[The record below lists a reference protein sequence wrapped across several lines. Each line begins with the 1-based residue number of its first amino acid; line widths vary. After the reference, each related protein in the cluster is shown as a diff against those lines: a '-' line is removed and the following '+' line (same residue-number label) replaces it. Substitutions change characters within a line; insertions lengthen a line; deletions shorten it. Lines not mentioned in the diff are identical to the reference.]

1 MIDPDAN
8 SNGNPTVREILPHLN
23 EIAPLELAES
33 WDNVGLLA
41 GDPEIRV
48 KTLMTCL
55 SLTDSVLGE
64 AIQRGVKLIVVHHP
78 IPFKPIDRITTQ
90 TTTGRILWD
99 AIGHG
104 IAIYSPHTAW
114 DNAPNGINRQLAQ
127 ILQLGNL
134 RPLQISSKP
143 EFARSELGSGIV
155 GDFASPTK
163 LSDLW
168 ARLES
173 AIPEIRP
180 KCTDPEDSHVV
191 RVGIVCG
198 SGASLMPLALKHQ
211 CEAFVTGEATY
222 HQSLE
227 AQAQGVSML
236 LMGHFASERFAMH
249 KLASMLQERLPS
261 VECFASQTEE
271 SNF

>member
-1 MIDPDAN
+1 MVGPAPN
-8 SNGNPTVREILPHLN
+8 SNGESSVQEVLLHLN
-23 EIAPLELAES
+23 QIAPLGLAES

-41 GDPEIRV
+41 GDPAMRV

-55 SLTDSVLGE
+55 SLTDSVLEE
-64 AIQRGVKLIVVHHP
+64 AIRHGVNLIVVHHP
-78 IPFKPIDRITTQ
+78 VPFKPIDRITTQ
-90 TTTGRILWD
+90 TTTGKLLWD
-99 AIGHG
+99 AIRHC

-114 DNAPNGINRQLAQ
+114 DNAPKGINRQLAQ

-134 RPLQISSKP
+134 RPLQVSPKP
-143 EFARSELGSGIV
+143 EFAQSELGSGIV
-155 GDFASPTK
+155 GEFATATK

-173 AIPEIRP
+173 AIPGIRP
-180 KCTDPEDSHVV
+180 RCTDPQDSHVG

-198 SGASLMPLALKHQ
+198 SGASLMPLVLKHQ

-249 KLASMLQERLPS
+249 KLASMLQASLPN
-261 VECFASQTEE
+261 VRCFASQTEQ
-271 SNF
+271 SDF

>member
-1 MIDPDAN
+1 MVDPDAN

-41 GDPEIRV
+41 GDPAMRI

-55 SLTDSVLGE
+55 SLTSSVLEE
-64 AIQRGVKLIVVHHP
+64 AIRRGVKLIVVHHP

-90 TTTGRILWD
+90 TTTGKILWE

-114 DNAPNGINRQLAQ
+114 DNAPQGINRQLAQ

-134 RPLQISSKP
+134 RPLQVSSKP
-143 EFARSELGSGIV
+143 EFGRSELGSGIV

-180 KCTDPEDSHVV
+180 KCTDPQDSHVV

-236 LMGHFASERFAMH
+236 LMGHFASERFAMP
-249 KLASMLQERLPS
+249 KLASMLQERLPN
-261 VECFASQTEE
+261 VECFASQTEQ
-271 SNF
+271 SDF